1 MNDGLFKI
9 DGFVFIEEIMIVSS
23 GRVCLLVGGC
33 KFGGRY
39 LGISCILKSNSL
51 YLNNSSYYF

>member
-9 DGFVFIEEIMIVSS
+9 DGFVFIEEIVIVSS
-23 GRVCLLVGGC
+23 GSVCLLVGGC

-51 YLNNSSYYF
+51 YLNNLSYYL